1 MQTPTAEHHTDVQRR
16 LAELKKIMAARDL
29 RAVLGIAGGA
39 PGQNGFLRYFT
50 NVELWAGRA
59 FFIVTANEPDPL
71 VVMWSNYGAEWA
83 KLIGTTSRI
92 VSTILDNQPPIVRVV
107 KELKAAI
114 GNGSGQK
121 IGTLNVQSVLSL
133 TEHTALTQG
142 LPGVTLD
149 PVDTAVNAVRQI
161 KSPFE
166 IKAMEETGQILVGAL
181 ERFGEVA
188 RPGVPAWA
196 AASES
201 ERYAKERG
209 CFWGRSKYSLDERP
223 YTIPTLLDRPLRR
236 DDVILF
242 ELVYTGPLG
251 YWHEIT
257 CLYSFGP
264 LPDAPAKRFD
274 TWWKAVRAAA
284 AVAKPGNRYGAIGET
299 ADKVFTDAGYKVIG
313 HHTPNCHTIGT
324 DEADGITPPPPDE
337 LLKESMVLSFHP
349 STWLE
354 GDLAFLISDN
364 YQVTPEGGRVLS
376 PLGRPYRQLK
386 A

>member
-1 MQTPTAEHHTDVQRR
+1 MQTPTAEHRADVRRR
-16 LAELKKIMAARDL
+16 LGELKKIMAAQDV

-50 NVELWAGRA
+50 NAELWAGRA
-59 FFIVTANEPDPL
+59 FFIVTADEPDPL
-71 VVMWSNYGAEWA
+71 IVMWSNYGAEWA
-83 KLIGTTSRI
+83 KQIATTSRI
-92 VSTILDNQPPIVRVV
+92 VSTILDSQPPITRVI
-107 KELKAAI
+107 KELKAVA
-114 GNGSGQK
+114 GAGQR
-121 IGTLNVQSVLSL
+121 IGTLNAQSVLSVGEHAAI
-133 TEHTALTQG
+133 TEG
-142 LPGVTLD
+142 LPGVAFVPL
-149 PVDTAVNAVRQI
+149 DTAANAIRQI

-166 IKAMEETGQILVGAL
+166 IAAMEETGRILAGAL

-188 RPGVPAWA
+188 RPGMLAWA

-209 CFWGRSKYSLDERP
+209 CFWGRSKYSLDQRP
-223 YTIPTLLDRPLRR
+223 YTIPSLLDRELRR
-236 DDVILF
+236 DDIILF

-264 LPDAPAKRFD
+264 MPDAPAKRFD
-274 TWWKAVRAAA
+274 MWWKAVQAAA
-284 AVAKPGNRYGAIGET
+284 AIAKPGNRFGLIGET
-299 ADKVFTDAGYKVIG
+299 ADKVFTNAGYKIIG

-337 LLKESMVLSFHP
+337 LLKENMVLSFHP

-364 YQVTPEGGRVLS
+364 YLVTPQGGRVLS
-376 PLGRPYRQLK
+376 ALGRPYRQLK

>member
-1 MQTPTAEHHTDVQRR
+1 MQTPTSEHRADAQRR
-16 LAELKKIMAARDL
+16 IAALKKIMAANDVA
-29 RAVLGIAGGA
+29 AVLGIAGGA

-59 FFIVTANEPDPL
+59 FFVVTPQEPDPL
-71 VVMWSNYGAEWA
+71 VIMWSNYGAEWA
-83 KLIGTTSRI
+83 KQIATTPRI
-92 VSTILDNQPPIVRVV
+92 VSTILENRPPMTRVIE
-107 KELKAAI
+107 ELKKATKP
-114 GNGSGQK
+114 GQK
-121 IGTLNVQSVLSL
+121 VGTLNMQSVLSL
-133 TEHTALTQG
+133 GEHAMLTKG
-142 LPGVTLD
+142 LPGVTFQEL
-149 PVDTAVNAVRQI
+149 NAEANTVRQI

-166 IKAMEETGQILVGAL
+166 IKAMEETGRILAGAL

-188 RPGVPAWA
+188 KPGVPAWEA
-196 AASES
+196 AAES
-201 ERYAKERG
+201 ERYAKARG
-209 CFWGRSKYSLDERP
+209 CFWGRSKYSLDQRP
-223 YTIPTLLDRPLRR
+223 YTIPTLLDRLLKR

-242 ELVYTGPLG
+242 ELVYTGPHG

-264 LPDAPAKRFD
+264 LPDPVAERFE
-274 TWWKAVRAAA
+274 TWWKAVGASA
-284 AVAKPGNRYGAIGET
+284 AVAKPGNRYGLIGET
-299 ADKVFTDAGYKVIG
+299 ADKVFADAGYKIIG

-337 LLKESMVLSFHP
+337 LLRENMVLSFHP

-364 YQVTPEGGRVLS
+364 YQVTPKGGRVLS
-376 PLGRPYRQLK
+376 TLGRPYRQLS

>member
-1 MQTPTAEHHTDVQRR
+1 MNTPTDEHRTDAQRR
-16 LAELKKIMAARDL
+16 LAELRKIMGAKNIS
-29 RAVLGIAGGA
+29 AVLGIAGGA

-59 FFIVTANEPDPL
+59 FFVVSPQEPDPL
-71 VVMWSNYGAEWA
+71 VIMWSNYGAEWGKQIA
-83 KLIGTTSRI
+83 TTPRI
-92 VSTILDNQPPIVRVV
+92 VSTILENRPPMARVIE
-107 KELKAAI
+107 ELKKVTKPGA
-114 GNGSGQK
+114 SV
-121 IGTLNVQSVLSL
+121 GTLNMQTVLSL
-133 TEHTALTQG
+133 NEHAQLTQG
-142 LPGVTLD
+142 LPGVTFQALD
-149 PVDTAVNAVRQI
+149 TEVNAVRQL

-166 IKAMEETGQILVGAL
+166 ITAMEDTGRILAGAL

-188 RPGVPAWA
+188 KPGMPAWEA
-196 AASES
+196 AAES
-201 ERYAKERG
+201 ERYAKARG
-209 CFWGRSKYSLDERP
+209 CFWGRSKYSVDQRP
-223 YTIPTLLDRPLRR
+223 YTIPTLLNRPLKK

-274 TWWKAVRAAA
+274 TWWKAVEAAA
-284 AVAKPGNRYGAIGET
+284 AVARPGNRYGLIGET
-299 ADKVFTDAGYKVIG
+299 ADEVFADAGYKIIG

-337 LLKESMVLSFHP
+337 LLKENMVLSFHP
-349 STWLE
+349 STWLD

-364 YQVTPEGGRVLS
+364 YQVTPNGGRVLS

>member
-1 MQTPTAEHHTDVQRR
+1 MNAPTAEHRADAQRR
-16 LAELKKIMAARDL
+16 LTELRNIMAAHDVK
-29 RAVLGIAGGA
+29 AVLGIAGGA

-59 FFIVTANEPDPL
+59 FFIVTPQEADPL
-71 VVMWSNYGAEWA
+71 VVMWSNYGAEWG

-92 VSTILDNQPPIVRVV
+92 VSTILENRPPMARVLE
-107 KELKAAI
+107 ELKKVTRP
-114 GNGSGQK
+114 GDK
-121 IGTLNVQSVLSL
+121 IGTLNVQTVLSVG
-133 TEHTALTQG
+133 EHAMLTQG
-142 LPGVTLD
+142 LPGVVFQELN
-149 PVDTAVNAVRQI
+149 AEVNAVRQI

-166 IKAMEETGQILVGAL
+166 IKAMEETGRILAGAL

-188 RPGVPAWA
+188 RPGMPAWA
-196 AASES
+196 AAAEA

-209 CFWGRSKYSLDERP
+209 CFWGRSKYSVDERP
-223 YTIPTLLDRPLRR
+223 YTIPTLLDRPLKK

-264 LPDAPAKRFD
+264 LPDAAAKRFD
-274 TWWKAVRAAA
+274 TWWKAVQAAA
-284 AVAKPGNRYGAIGET
+284 AIARPGNRYGLIGET

-337 LLKESMVLSFHP
+337 LLRENMVLSFHP

-364 YQVTPEGGRVLS
+364 YQVTPQGGRVLS
-376 PLGRPYRQLK
+376 PLGRPYRQLRG
-386 A
+386 

>member
-1 MQTPTAEHHTDVQRR
+1 M
-16 LAELKKIMAARDL
+16 
-29 RAVLGIAGGA
+29 
-39 PGQNGFLRYFT
+39 
-50 NVELWAGRA
+50 
-59 FFIVTANEPDPL
+59 
-71 VVMWSNYGAEWA
+71 
-83 KLIGTTSRI
+83 
-92 VSTILDNQPPIVRVV
+92 
-107 KELKAAI
+107 
-114 GNGSGQK
+114 
-121 IGTLNVQSVLSL
+121 
-133 TEHTALTQG
+133 LTQG
-142 LPGVTLD
+142 LPGVVFQELNTE
-149 PVDTAVNAVRQI
+149 VNAVRQI

-166 IKAMEETGQILVGAL
+166 IKAMEETGRILAGAL

-188 RPGVPAWA
+188 KPGMPAWA

-209 CFWGRSKYSLDERP
+209 CFWGRSKYSVDQRP
-223 YTIPTLLDRPLRR
+223 YTIPTLLDRPLKK

-264 LPDAPAKRFD
+264 LPDAAAKRFD
-274 TWWKAVRAAA
+274 TWWKAVQAAA
-284 AVAKPGNRYGAIGET
+284 AVARPGNRYGLIGET

-337 LLKESMVLSFHP
+337 LLRENMVLSFHP

-364 YQVTPEGGRVLS
+364 YQVTPQGGRVLS

-386 A
+386 V

>member
-1 MQTPTAEHHTDVQRR
+1 MNAPTAEHRADAQRR
-16 LAELKKIMAARDL
+16 LTELRKIMKAAGVK
-29 RAVLGIAGGA
+29 AVLGIAGGA

-59 FFIVTANEPDPL
+59 FFIVTPDDPDPL
-71 VVMWSNYGAEWA
+71 VIMWSNYGAEWG
-83 KLIGTTSRI
+83 KLIATTPRI
-92 VSTILDNQPPIVRVV
+92 VSTILENRPPMARVIE
-107 KELKAAI
+107 ELKKVTKP
-114 GNGSGQK
+114 GDRV
-121 IGTLNVQSVLSL
+121 GTLNVQTVLSVG
-133 TEHTALTQG
+133 EHAMLTQG
-142 LPGVTLD
+142 LPGVMFQELNTE
-149 PVDTAVNAVRQI
+149 VNAVRQI

-166 IKAMEETGQILVGAL
+166 IKAMEETGRILAGAL

-188 RPGVPAWA
+188 KPGVPAWTA
-196 AASES
+196 AAES
-201 ERYAKERG
+201 ERYAKELG

-223 YTIPTLLDRPLRR
+223 YTIPTTLDRPLKRE
-236 DDVILF
+236 DVILF

-257 CLYSFGP
+257 CLYSFGA
-264 LPDAPAKRFD
+264 LPEPAAKRFE
-274 TWWKAVRAAA
+274 TWWKAVQAAA
-284 AVAKPGNRYGAIGET
+284 AVAKPGNRYGLIGET
-299 ADKVFTDAGYKVIG
+299 ADKVFSDAGYKIIG

-337 LLKESMVLSFHP
+337 LLRENMVLSFHP

-364 YQVTPEGGRVLS
+364 YHVTPRGGRVLS
-376 PLGRPYRQLK
+376 PLGKPYRQLR

>member
-1 MQTPTAEHHTDVQRR
+1 MNQPTPEHRADAQRR
-16 LAELKKIMAARDL
+16 IAALKKIMAANDL
-29 RAVLGIAGGA
+29 TAVLGVAYGA

-59 FFIVTANEPDPL
+59 FFLVTPQEPDPL
-71 VVMWSNYGAEWA
+71 VIMYSNYGAEWGKQIA
-83 KLIGTTSRI
+83 TTPRI
-92 VSTILDNQPPIVRVV
+92 VSTILENRPPMERVIQ
-107 KELKAAI
+107 ELKKVSKA
-114 GNGSGQK
+114 GSK
-121 IGTLNVQSVLSL
+121 IGTLNMNTVLSL
-133 TEHTALTQG
+133 GEHATLTQG
-142 LPGVTLD
+142 LPGVTFQELN
-149 PVDTAVNAVRQI
+149 TEVNAVRQI

-166 IKAMEETGQILVGAL
+166 IKAMEETGQILAGAL

-188 RPGVPAWA
+188 KPGMPAWA

-209 CFWGRSKYSLDERP
+209 CFWGRSKYSLDQRP
-223 YTIPTLLDRPLRR
+223 YTIPPLLDRPLKR

-242 ELVYTGPLG
+242 ELVYAGPLG

-274 TWWKAVRAAA
+274 TLWKAVQSAA
-284 AVAKPGNRYGAIGET
+284 AVAKPGNRFGQIAET
-299 ADKVFTDAGYKVIG
+299 ADGIFAQAGYEIIG

-324 DEADGITPPPPDE
+324 DEADGITPPPAQEVLRED
-337 LLKESMVLSFHP
+337 MVLSFHP
-349 STWLE
+349 STWLK

-364 YQVTPEGGRVLS
+364 YHVTPKGGRVLS
-376 PLGRPYRQLK
+376 PLGRPYRQLR